1 MEVDLELG
9 NLYVYR
15 EYRVFVL
22 QKLPAEPFWFLNSQ
36 RTMYDTRGDGL
47 KLKTQKENRQI
58 IEGTTS
64 GTNMWEVPIW

>member
-15 EYRVFVL
+15 EYSVFVL
-22 QKLPAEPFWFLNSQ
+22 QKLPSQPFWFLKSQ